1 MNLRAF
7 ARATFASAALLYS
20 TTLATAQTYP
30 DRPIKMTIAFGS
42 GGTID
47 TLGRILADKVG
58 ERLGQTVTVEN
69 RPGGA
74 GNIGAVAASQAAPD
88 GYTLHL
94 AAQSL
99 GTNVTLVPTPN
110 FDPTRDFEPVV
121 FIGYAQDVLMV
132 APNGPY
138 KTLPDLIAAAKANPG
153 QLNYS
158 STGIGSSGHL
168 ATVLFMQLAGF
179 EAQHVPYTS
188 LGSAVTDLQT
198 GRISF
203 WIATL
208 GGHIGNVQ
216 AGAVKGLAVS
226 GAARA
231 RELPNIAT
239 FKEQGI
245 ALVEPSTWF
254 GLFVPKGTPA
264 AVIERLNKEFNTVL
278 AEPAMQQRLTGL
290 GYTLVGGS
298 PDALRKHL
306 DSEIKKW
313 AEVAKSPAFAKK

>member
-7 ARATFASAALLYS
+7 ARVSVAAAALLYS

-30 DRPIKMTIAFGS
+30 DRAIKMVIAFGS

-47 TLGRILADKVG
+47 TLGRILAEKVG
-58 ERLGQTVTVEN
+58 ERLGQSLTVEN

-121 FIGYAQDVLMV
+121 FIGFAQDVLMV

-153 QLNYS
+153 KLNYS
-158 STGIGSSGHL
+158 STGLGSSGHL

-188 LGSAVTDLQT
+188 VGSAVTDLQT

-216 AGAVKGLAVS
+216 AGATKGLAVS

-231 RELPNIAT
+231 RELPNIPT

-254 GLFVPKGTPA
+254 GLFAPKGTPA
-264 AVIERLNKEFNTVL
+264 AVIERLNKEFNAVM

-298 PDALRKHL
+298 PDVLRKHL

-313 AEVAKSPAFAKK
+313 AEVAKSPAFAAK